1 MHLRSCH
8 FFIIATVIMFLT
20 ASCGCIQQQPITTE
34 DADPIVMD
42 PTTPTM
48 EVRETST
55 APSTDY
61 TSDETNY
68 TSDDQRFID
77 AAEACYQNTPQI
89 TNLTTHNTFLKCMQ
103 NTSDPTSVCAKSY
116 KRDAL
121 KYTNVDDTTAGYQ
134 RETHNVHLARS
145 MFFEH
150 MAYNATRQ
158 EFEPCP

>member
-1 MHLRSCH
+1 M
-8 FFIIATVIMFLT
+8 
-20 ASCGCIQQQPITTE
+20 E
-34 DADPIVMD
+34 DADPIVVE
-42 PTTPTM
+42 PTTPTREIM
-48 EVRETST
+48 ETST
-55 APSTDY
+55 ATPTDY
-61 TSDETNY
+61 TN
-68 TSDDQRFID
+68 DDNQFID
-77 AAEACYQNTPQI
+77 AAEACYRNTPQI

-145 MFFEH
+145 MFYEN